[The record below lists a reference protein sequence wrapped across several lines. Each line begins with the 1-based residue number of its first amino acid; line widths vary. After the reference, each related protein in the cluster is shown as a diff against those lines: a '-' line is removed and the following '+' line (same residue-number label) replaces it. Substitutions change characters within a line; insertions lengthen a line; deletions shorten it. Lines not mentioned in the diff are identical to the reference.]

1 MKAKL
6 KYCKGLIMPD
16 TYTALSPCCIPVVMH
31 AKYGPQVYN
40 YTCFFA
46 QAPGF
51 SGGYAFVDPEH
62 SATMSL
68 DIILT
73 EQRVH
78 NPAAVEY
85 LLTYHPDLLL

>member
-1 MKAKL
+1 
-6 KYCKGLIMPD
+6 MPD

-46 QAPGF
+46 LAPGF
-51 SGGYAFVDPEH
+51 AGGYAFVDPEH
-62 SATMSL
+62 NATMSL
-68 DIILT
+68 DVILT

-78 NPAAVEY
+78 NPEAISY
-85 LLTYHPDLLL
+85 LRDNYPEHLV